1 MARMCPMSGC
11 QGTSRMCT
19 QEKMLASLAGLVI
32 LAVVG
37 VIVYLV

>member
-11 QGTSRMCT
+11 QGASRMCT
-19 QEKMLASLAGLVI
+19 HEKMLAIMAGLVI

-37 VIVYLV
+37 AVVYLV

>member
-11 QGTSRMCT
+11 HGTSGICT
-19 QEKMLASLAGLVI
+19 HEKMLAIVAGLAI

-37 VIVYLV
+37 AVVYLV

>member
-11 QGTSRMCT
+11 QEASGMCSH
-19 QEKMLASLAGLVI
+19 EKMLAIMAGLVV

-37 VIVYLV
+37 AVVYLV

>member
-11 QGTSRMCT
+11 HGTAGMCMH
-19 QEKMLASLAGLVI
+19 EKMLTIMAGLAI

-37 VIVYLV
+37 VVVYLV